1 MPLHP
6 VRLLA
11 IPLGCVAFAL
21 DVVLGE
27 ALPDVSPV
35 SNLVLAVGVPLGVF
49 ILACRPWRAG
59 EPIELGDRV
68 VLPPSPATA
77 GLAIPAFGLAG
88 VGLVREGTFAVDAAD
103 VAAFVAFGL
112 VGIASV
118 LLRRPRLVLDEDG
131 ATVQR
136 IFGSDRFRWRD
147 LETVHPVR
155 GGLNL
160 FYRNGSTE
168 TVTTGSLHASP
179 PAVAA
184 LLQQRV
190 NLAAWGEAAAQ

>member
-11 IPLGCVAFAL
+11 IPFGGVAFAL

-27 ALPDVSPV
+27 ALPEVPSV
-35 SNLVLAVGVPLGVF
+35 SNLVIAVGVPLGVF

-59 EPIELGDRV
+59 EPIVVGDRV
-68 VLPPSPATA
+68 VLPASPATA

-88 VGLVREGTFAVDAAD
+88 VGVVREGTFAVDAAD
-103 VAAFVAFGL
+103 VAAFIAFGL
-112 VGIASV
+112 IGIASV
-118 LLRRPRLVLDEDG
+118 LLWRPRLVLDRDG

-136 IFGSDRFRWRD
+136 IFGSDRFLWRD
-147 LETVHPVR
+147 LETVKPIR

-160 FYRNGSTE
+160 VYRNGSTE
-168 TVTTGSLHASP
+168 TVTTGSLHAPP

-190 NLAAWGEAAAQ
+190 NLAAWGETAA